1 MKFLILS
8 VLVLGAA
15 AAFGG
20 TLEERENMQ
29 QRVHDMRVLMED
41 SNAQAEH
48 KARSALIGL
57 FTGGAAG
64 SAGGRGGDV
73 QSISQMR
80 NELNQSFERIENM
93 FPCLGAN
100 IDVQEGQAILIC
112 GDNTGYVNNDNF
124 EYSDN
129 DSIKFEEN
137 YRQEN
142 YFQENHETNIYLPAE
157 PTNEVTP

>member
-15 AAFGG
+15 AVFGE
-20 TLEERENMQ
+20 TPEEQDQMH

-41 SNAQAEH
+41 SNAQAEN
-48 KARSALIGL
+48 KARGAVIGL
-57 FTGGAAG
+57 FTGGASGA
-64 SAGGRGGDV
+64 AGGGGDV

-80 NELNQSFERIENM
+80 NEMNQSFERVENM

-100 IDVQEGQAILIC
+100 VNVEEGQAILIC
-112 GDNTGYVNNDNF
+112 GDNQGYAGNDNY

-129 DSIKFEEN
+129 DHTT
-137 YRQEN
+137 
-142 YFQENHETNIYLPAE
+142 FQENNESNIYLPAE
-157 PTNEVTP
+157 TASEVTP